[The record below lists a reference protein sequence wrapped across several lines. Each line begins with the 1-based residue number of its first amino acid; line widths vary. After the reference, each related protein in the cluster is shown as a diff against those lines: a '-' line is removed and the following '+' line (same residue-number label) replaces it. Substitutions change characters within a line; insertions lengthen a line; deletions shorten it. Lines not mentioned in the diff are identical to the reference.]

1 MLGLQFHSVIA
12 SVTAVS
18 ARATSISSCPSPMA
32 SLKIAVIFLKSLVRN
47 LAEAVRGELK
57 LRYFIP
63 HEQLPSGAGGDDL
76 ICFEVR

>member
-1 MLGLQFHSVIA
+1 
-12 SVTAVS
+12 
-18 ARATSISSCPSPMA
+18 MA